1 MLGDI
6 FLSAQSKSLLLL
18 GCFLASGVLW
28 SAEET
33 GLAFFESK
41 IRPVL
46 AEKCYDCHSAQSKKV
61 KGGLRLDHISLIKKG
76 GDTGSAIESIDG
88 LEPLLLEALSHENP
102 DLEMPPKEKLPAS
115 VLADFKRW
123 VEGGT
128 FWPDEP
134 VPAMGSAVTR
144 SSFDLEKRRKEHWCW
159 RPIVKPNPPSSQQ
172 KDSILKPLDSFIQSA
187 LSEKGIL
194 PSEPADRRTWIRRVY
209 FDLIGLPPSPDEIG
223 AFLDDSSPDAFEK
236 VVDKL
241 LASPHFGEKWARHW
255 MDLVRYA
262 ETCGHEFDYP
272 LEHPHEYRDYLIRAF
287 NDDLPYDQLLI
298 EHVAGDLLEKPRLN
312 AQSKFNES
320 IIGTGYWFFHEAVHA
335 PTDPKQD
342 NADRIENQLDV
353 FGKTF
358 LGLTIGCARCHD
370 HKFDAISD
378 EDYYSLAAYMQG
390 STRQEYPLDL
400 DQKHE
405 QAKREISDSGRK
417 LLDELRSD
425 APLGLRAFKPSDY
438 LRAADE
444 LLSGGGKKPAT
455 LPGSKE
461 VQSLAGDK
469 GLNPEVLMEW
479 CRNLS
484 GKAKLG
490 DWNRKFTKESKAW
503 KDRIEH
509 DRNFIKNTRELSNF
523 SSPSP
528 SDDWKVSGHSFPAK
542 KTEFLSPKPSFFI
555 PSPDRFGATVLPNR
569 FSGNLRSPLYV
580 LEEDRIYVRLR
591 AEKVFVRLVLD
602 NFHMAKYNSLLFRGT
617 LHKNA
622 STKGQLSWLSV
633 SGLNKYKGHKGY
645 LEIIGKGSSFVEIEQ
660 VRTGSIGAPGPHEF
674 HSLRALLVKG
684 TGPED
689 TLGSNL
695 DEVFAEFSTGF
706 KSGKFSQEQADLVNW
721 LEQKKLIDWGDGL
734 SRIAQFRAKALT
746 IEKALPKERYATTM
760 GRGTDYEGYVYVRGS
775 HRKQG
780 DKVKGRNLTALGSQK
795 GDRLTLAKSLVGK
808 DNPLVSRV
816 MANRLWHYM
825 FGRGIVPTTDDFGPM
840 GQGPSNPKL
849 LDWLAGDFMEN
860 GWSVKR
866 MIREIALSYTY
877 RQSSKSNSANSSAKI
892 DELDPDNAGLYR
904 MPVRRITSEAIRD
917 SLLAHSGRLDRKMFG
932 PSVAVHRTA
941 FMTGRGGRG
950 SGPADGAG
958 RRSVYG
964 SVYRNFLSP
973 FMLAFD
979 QPAPFGTKGRRT
991 VSNVPAQSLALLND
1005 PFVVD
1010 QCNLWGKKIHQLKA
1024 PVREKISK
1032 MHEQAFGSLPEA
1044 EKVARF
1050 VAFMDRQSSLRGK
1063 MDEQV
1068 WGDLAHVFVNSKNFI
1083 YLK

>member
-1 MLGDI
+1 MFCNLKKFCFTGLTTFCLSFLG
-6 FLSAQSKSLLLL
+6 LTSN
-18 GCFLASGVLW
+18 
-28 SAEET
+28 AEEQ
-33 GLAFFESK
+33 AFFESK

-46 AEKCYDCHSAQSKKV
+46 AQKCYECHSAQAKKI
-61 KGGLRLDHISLIKKG
+61 KGGLRLDHISLIKQG
-76 GDTGSAIESIDG
+76 GDSGSAIESIDG

-115 VLADFKRW
+115 VIGDFKSW
-123 VEGGT
+123 IEGGAY
-128 FWPDEP
+128 WPEEP
-134 VPAMGSAVTR
+134 VPALGSSVSR
-144 SSFDLEKRRKEHWCW
+144 SSFNLEKRRNEHWCW
-159 RPIVKPNPPSSQQ
+159 QPIVKPYPPSLANKESVRR
-172 KDSILKPLDSFIQSA
+172 PLDAFVQSA
-187 LSEKGIL
+187 LAKQGIL
-194 PSEPADRRTWIRRVY
+194 PSLPADRRTWIRRVY
-209 FDLIGLPPSPDEIG
+209 FDLIGLPPGSDEIK
-223 AFLDDSSPDAFEK
+223 AFLDDSDPDAFDK

-241 LASPHFGEKWARHW
+241 LVSPHFGEKWARHW

-287 NDDLPYDQLLI
+287 NDDLPYDQLLV
-298 EHVAGDLLEKPRLN
+298 EHVAGDLMDEPRLN
-312 AQSKFNES
+312 AERKFNES
-320 IIGTGYWFFHEAVHA
+320 IIGTGFWYFHEAVHA

-400 DQKHE
+400 DQKRE
-405 QAKREISDSGRK
+405 EAKREITKSGRK

-425 APLGLRAFKPSDY
+425 APLGLSAFKPSLY
-438 LRAADE
+438 LKSADE
-444 LLSGGGKKPAT
+444 LVSGGGKTPVT
-455 LPGSKE
+455 LPGFKE
-461 VQSLAGDK
+461 VESFAK
-469 GLNPEVLMEW
+469 EKALNPEVLMEW

-490 DWNRKFTKESKAW
+490 EWNRKFPKESKGW
-503 KDRIEH
+503 KDRIEQEVK
-509 DRNFIKNTRELSNF
+509 FIENTRELANF
-523 SSPSP
+523 SNPSLP
-528 SDDWKVSGHSFPAK
+528 DGWKVSGHSFPDRKA
-542 KTEFLSPKPSFFI
+542 EFLSPKPSFFI
-555 PSPDRFGATVLPNR
+555 SSPGRFGATVLPDR

-580 LEEDRIYVRLR
+580 LEADRIYIRLN
-591 AEKVFVRLVLD
+591 ADKVFVRLVLD

-622 STKGQLSWLSV
+622 STKGQLGWISI

-645 LEIIGKGSSFVEIEQ
+645 LEITGKGNSFVEIEQ
-660 VRTGSIGAPGPHEF
+660 VRTGNVGAPGSHEF
-674 HSLRALLVKG
+674 HSLRALLDKG

-689 TLGSNL
+689 TLGSNMDKVL
-695 DEVFAEFSTGF
+695 AEFSAGF
-706 KSGKFSQEQADLVNW
+706 ISGGFSQEQADLVNW
-721 LEQKKLIDWGDGL
+721 LEQKKLIDWGDGI
-734 SRIAQFRAKALT
+734 SRIAEFRKKAQS
-746 IEKALPKERYATTM
+746 IEKGLPPERYATTM

-780 DKVKGRNLTALGSQK
+780 DKVKGRNLTALGSQG
-795 GDRLTLAKSLVGK
+795 GDRLALAKSLVAK

-816 MANRLWHYM
+816 MVNRIWHYM

-840 GQGPSNPKL
+840 GQVPSNPQL
-849 LDWLAGDFMEN
+849 LDWLAADFMEN
-860 GWSVKR
+860 DWSVKR

-877 RQSSKSNSANSSAKI
+877 RQSSKGNPANSSAKI
-892 DELDPDNAGLYR
+892 DELDPDNTGLYR

-1005 PFVVD
+1005 PFVVS
-1010 QCNLWGKKIHQLKA
+1010 QCNLWGKKIHQLN
-1024 PVREKISK
+1024 VTDEEKIRK
-1032 MHEQAFGSLPEA
+1032 MHEQAFGSLPEE
-1044 EKVARF
+1044 EKIALF

-1063 MDEQV
+1063 MNEQV

>member
-1 MLGDI
+1 MLCNVKK
-6 FLSAQSKSLLLL
+6 F
-18 GCFLASGVLW
+18 CFVGVVSFFPSFFGIALNG
-28 SAEET
+28 EEQ
-33 GLAFFESK
+33 AFFESK

-46 AEKCYDCHSAQSKKV
+46 AQKCYECHSAQAKKI

-88 LEPLLLEALSHENP
+88 LEPLLLEVLSHENP
-102 DLEMPPKEKLPAS
+102 DLEMPPKEKLPVS
-115 VLADFKRW
+115 VIDDFKRW
-123 VEGGT
+123 IENGAY
-128 FWPDEP
+128 WPEEP
-134 VPAMGSAVTR
+134 VPVLGGSVTR
-144 SSFDLEKRRKEHWCW
+144 SSFNLEKRRNEHWCW
-159 RPIVKPNPPSSQQ
+159 QPILKLPPPSVA
-172 KDSILKPLDSFIQSA
+172 KKEHVRNPLDAFVQNNLA
-187 LSEKGIL
+187 KKGIL
-194 PSEPADRRTWIRRVY
+194 PSLPADRRTWIRRVY
-209 FDLIGLPPSPDEIG
+209 FDLIGLPPSPDEIL
-223 AFLDDSSPDAFEK
+223 AFLDDSSPDAFNK

-241 LASPHFGEKWARHW
+241 LASTHFGEKWARHW

-298 EHVAGDLLEKPRLN
+298 EHVAGDLLTKPRLN
-312 AQSKFNES
+312 SEKKFNES
-320 IIGTGYWFFHEAVHA
+320 IIGTGFWFFHEAVHA

-390 STRQEYPLDL
+390 STRQEYPLDI

-405 QAKREISDSGRK
+405 EAKREISKSARK
-417 LLDELRSD
+417 LLGDLRSH
-425 APLGLRAFKPSDY
+425 APLGLGAFKPSDY
-438 LRAADE
+438 LKSANE
-444 LLSGGGKKPAT
+444 LLSGGGKTPST

-461 VQSLAGDK
+461 VESLAADR
-469 GLNPEVLMEW
+469 GLNPEVLLEW

-490 DWNRKFTKESKAW
+490 EWNRKFTKESKGW
-503 KDRIEH
+503 KDRIDQDLKFVE
-509 DRNFIKNTRELSNF
+509 NTRELALF
-523 SSPSP
+523 SSPSLP
-528 SDDWKVSGHSFPAK
+528 DGWKVSGHSFPDV
-542 KTEFLSPKPSFFI
+542 KTEFLSPKPSFLI
-555 PSPDRFGATVLPNR
+555 SSPDRFGATVLPNR

-580 LEEDRIYVRLR
+580 LEEDRIYIRLK

-602 NFHMAKYNSLLFRGT
+602 NFHMAKFNSLLFRGT

-622 STKGQLSWLSV
+622 STKGQLSWLSI

-645 LEIIGKGSSFVEIEQ
+645 LEITGKGNSFVEIEQ
-660 VRTGSIGAPGPHEF
+660 VRTGSIGAPGSNEF
-674 HSLRALLVKG
+674 HSLRALLAKG

-695 DEVFAEFSTGF
+695 DEVFADFFTGF
-706 KSGKFSQEQADLVNW
+706 KSGKFSQEQADLLNW

-734 SRIAQFRAKALT
+734 FGIAEFRKKAQA
-746 IEKALPKERYATTM
+746 IEKVLPPERYATTM
-760 GRGTDYEGYVYVRGS
+760 GRGTDYDGYVYVRGS
-775 HRKQG
+775 HRKEG
-780 DKVKGRNLTALGSQK
+780 EKVTGRSLTALGAQQ
-795 GDRLTLAKSLVGK
+795 GDRLALAKSLVAR

-816 MANRLWHYM
+816 MVNRIWHYM

-840 GQGPSNPKL
+840 GQMPGNPEL
-849 LDWLAGDFMEN
+849 LDWLARDFMEN
-860 GWSVKR
+860 DWSVKR

-877 RQSSKSNSANSSAKI
+877 RQSSKINPTNSLPKI
-892 DELDPDNAGLYR
+892 AELDPDNAGLYR

-950 SGPADGAG
+950 SGPSDGGG
-958 RRSVYG
+958 RRSIYG

-1010 QCNLWGKKIHQLKA
+1010 QCNLWGKKIHQLSA
-1024 PVREKISK
+1024 TNEEKISK

-1044 EKVARF
+1044 EKIDRF
-1050 VAFMDRQSSLRGK
+1050 VAFMNRQSSLRGK
-1063 MDEQV
+1063 MDAQV